1 MDVETIA
8 ARATPPGVGAI
19 ALVRLSGPRA
29 RAIVEGLLSE
39 EVRAKGFEARRAHL
53 RTLVDPDTG
62 TPLDQVVVLWSPAPH
77 SYTGEEVVEIS
88 THGGEVAPRGVL
100 EACLRMG
107 AREAEPGE
115 FTQRAWLN
123 GRLDLVQAEA
133 IHDLIEGRTE
143 ASRTVALHQMEGG
156 LSSRIAEL
164 REGIVAL
171 EALLVHHIDFPDED
185 DPPVP
190 RSTLADRGRALGE
203 ALARLRRTAPEGLL
217 LREGALLVLAGPPNA
232 GKSSLFNALVGQE
245 RAIVTPHPGTTRD
258 ALEVPLSIGGFPF
271 RLVDTAGLRGEADEV
286 ERLGIEV
293 AHRYLDQA
301 RLVLY
306 CHPAGEAIDPEIEAF
321 LEGLGEG
328 RVLRLRTR
336 ADEDDGAGGG
346 GDAGGVGGRGRE
358 VGEGRGEGLRISVHT
373 GEGLD
378 TLRDALEARAFGGLR
393 SSGVEGGVVTRE
405 RQLRGI
411 EDAERE
417 VRAFV
422 EALDGGVPVEM
433 AATHLRPAESAL
445 ESLLGVLDPEEV
457 LDRVFREFCVGK

>member
-62 TPLDQVVVLWSPAPH
+62 TPLDQAVVLWYPAPH

-245 RAIVTPHPGTTRD
+245 RAIVTPQPGTTRD

-271 RLVDTAGLRGEADEV
+271 RLVDTAGLRGQADEV
-286 ERLGIEV
+286 EQLGIEV

-306 CHPAGEAIDPEIEAF
+306 CHPAGEGIDPEIEAF

-336 ADEDDGAGGG
+336 ADEDDGTGG
-346 GDAGGVGGRGRE
+346 GD
-358 VGEGRGEGLRISVHT
+358 GLRISVHT

-422 EALDGGVPVEM
+422 EALDGGIPVEM